1 MDLCRRTTKKRDK
14 KRKSLHERSRNRV
27 KWRVRKGKAEVV
39 RRKQSKL

>member
-14 KRKSLHERSRNRV
+14 KKNVHERSRNRV